1 MSDSIDNQLDNISNK
16 ISDKEFIEAYK
27 HAEQLT
33 LIPILKL
40 IYATIKVDYSKDFKI
55 KIPLSSNKS
64 KEIPIGEIE
73 INKINNP
80 NIMYKIYLDIV
91 DKFYDL
97 DLELTNNNILSD
109 NVTSI
114 ANETNEQLKKQLI
127 DIITYLTQSAKLVF
141 DHLKNQYTEI
151 VEYNIEMDTNTTI
164 YLDYE
169 IEKRIGIKI
178 KKIEKLH

>member
-1 MSDSIDNQLDNISNK
+1 MTDSIDDQLDNISNK
-16 ISDKEFIEAYK
+16 ISDQEFIEAYK

-33 LIPILKL
+33 LVPILKL
-40 IYATIKVDYSKDFKI
+40 IYTTIKVDYSKNFKI

-80 NIMYKIYLDIV
+80 NIVYKIYLDIV

-97 DLELTNNNILSD
+97 DLELMNNNILSD
-109 NVTSI
+109 NINTLSD
-114 ANETNEQLKKQLI
+114 ETNEQLKKQLI

-151 VEYNIEMDTNTTI
+151 IEYNIKMDTNTTI

-169 IEKRIGIKI
+169 IDKRLGIKI
-178 KKIEKLH
+178 KKIEN